1 MFVTFVTNRERR
13 LAKISKKK
21 KSLYSVFLL
30 FRLSQFCCNGGAVDF
45 DTSYLIL
52 VISPKTLATAGQF
65 SFLRETLNGSSVLAS

>member
-30 FRLSQFCCNGGAVDF
+30 FRLSQFCCNGGAVDLIL
-45 DTSYLIL
+45 LIL